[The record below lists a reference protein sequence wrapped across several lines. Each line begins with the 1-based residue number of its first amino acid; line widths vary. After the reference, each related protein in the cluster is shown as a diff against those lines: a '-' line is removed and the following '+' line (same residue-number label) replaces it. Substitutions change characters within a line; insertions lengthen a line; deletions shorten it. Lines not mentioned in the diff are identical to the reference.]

1 MIAGDDGQSRRNEGK
16 VGIKFAT
23 FPGQFKGA
31 LPEKKERGIFRLTD
45 ENNTWRSW
53 FSTLAEFKIFSRKM
67 FTFKQ
72 TFISFYYGRSFFFS
86 ELPI

>member
-31 LPEKKERGIFRLTD
+31 LPEKKERGIFRLTV
-45 ENNTWRSW
+45 ENNTGQYRVAFMVFD
-53 FSTLAEFKIFSRKM
+53 FS
-67 FTFKQ
+67 
-72 TFISFYYGRSFFFS
+72 
-86 ELPI
+86 